1 MPVELRSTGIAGLDK
16 LMHGGIPADGLTL
29 VLGDTGSGKSL
40 LAHQYLWEGVR
51 RKEPSVCVLT
61 ETHREALSRSMKDF
75 GWDIAGYEGKSLRII
90 EAFTWSF
97 PDLLAQIEADNRE
110 FTLSTLDLDKLML
123 LITQACDQVGTAGRL
138 VFDGLS
144 DLFIL
149 LGDDRKVLR
158 LMRRV
163 EVYTAGVKYG
173 AIITLDPQTQG
184 EIATRAAMH
193 LADGV
198 IEMRLRE
205 GEGREGLR
213 REIRVRSMP
222 QAHDSSWHPFTIGS
236 QGLQVAP

>member
-1 MPVELRSTGIAGLDK
+1 MELRSTGIAGLDK

-40 LAHQYLWEGVR
+40 LAHQYLWEGIR
-51 RKEPSVCVLT
+51 HNEPSICILT
-61 ETHREALSRSMKDF
+61 ETHREALNRSMKDF
-75 GWDIAGYEGKSLRII
+75 GWDITGSEGKNLRVI
-90 EAFTWSF
+90 EGFTWSF
-97 PDLLAQIEADNRE
+97 PDLLAQIEADSRE

-123 LITQACDQVGTAGRL
+123 LITQACDQVGPAGRL

-149 LGDDRKVLR
+149 LADDRKVLR

-173 AIITLDPQTQG
+173 AIITLDPLTQG

-193 LADGV
+193 LADGI
-198 IEMRLRE
+198 IEIRLRE
-205 GEGREGLR
+205 GEGREGLK

-222 QAHDSSWHPFTIGS
+222 QAHDSSWHPFTIGG
-236 QGLQVAP
+236 QGLQVVP

>member
-1 MPVELRSTGIAGLDK
+1 MELRSTGITGLDK
-16 LMHGGIPADGLTL
+16 LLHGGVPADGLTL

-40 LAHQYLWEGVR
+40 LAHQYLWEGMQHE
-51 RKEPSVCVLT
+51 EPSVCVLT
-61 ETHREALSRSMKDF
+61 ETHREALNRSMKDF
-75 GWDIAGYEGKSLRII
+75 GWDMASHEGKNLRVI
-90 EAFTWSF
+90 EGFTWSF
-97 PDLLAQIEADNRE
+97 PDLLAQIELNNRE

-123 LITQACDQVGTAGRL
+123 LITQACDQLGPGGRL

-158 LMRRV
+158 LLRRV

-173 AIITLDPQTQG
+173 AMATLDPLTQG
-184 EIATRAAMH
+184 EVATRAAMH
-193 LADGV
+193 LADGI
-198 IEMRLRE
+198 IEIRLRE

-222 QAHDSSWHPFTIGS
+222 QAHESSWHLLAIGA
-236 QGLQVAP
+236 QGLQVTP

>member
-1 MPVELRSTGIAGLDK
+1 MELRTTGIAGLDK
-16 LMHGGIPADGLTL
+16 LLHGGVPADGLTL

-40 LAHQYLWEGVR
+40 VAHQYLWEGIR
-51 RKEPSVCVLT
+51 RNEPSVCVLM

-75 GWDIAGYEGKSLRII
+75 GWDIANHEGKTLRVI
-90 EAFTWSF
+90 EGFTWSF
-97 PDLLAQIEADNRE
+97 PDLLAQIEQENRE

-123 LITQACDQVGTAGRL
+123 LITQACDQVGPGGRL

-158 LMRRV
+158 LLRRV

-173 AIITLDPQTQG
+173 AMVTLDPQTQG
-184 EIATRAAMH
+184 EVATRAAMH
-193 LADGV
+193 LADGI

-205 GEGREGLR
+205 GEGHEGLR

-222 QAHDSSWHPFTIGS
+222 QAHESSWHPLSIGA
-236 QGLQVAP
+236 QGLQVGP